1 MEPRSLRSF
10 LGHAFRCSLAA
21 SILLAPMAGAERS
34 LGAEIRQALPH
45 GVSSFIV
52 RLGVPGSPR
61 SVTFVNENPAAEG
74 KLSIAVA
81 ERRLAANSPHWNPVD
96 GAIRFRHKRLFS
108 FSLVGINANYVR
120 LTFDVKTPERVA
132 TR

>member
-1 MEPRSLRSF
+1 M
-10 LGHAFRCSLAA
+10 
-21 SILLAPMAGAERS
+21 ILLAPVTASRGRDLPVAGMQKLS
-34 LGAEIRQALPH
+34 GAAQLSHALPR
-45 GVSSFIV
+45 GVSSFVV
-52 RLGVPGSPR
+52 RLGAPGSPR

-81 ERRLAANSPHWNPVD
+81 ERRLAADSPHWSTVD

-108 FSLVGINANYVR
+108 FSLVGIDANYVR
-120 LTFDVKTPERVA
+120 LTFDVEAPARIA